1 MSIADKYIRMITAMI
16 KTYRAFQSQNNL
28 QRCYKELVMTRRV
41 IRMQGKYETIIE
53 LIQNDDSTFMK
64 LFKVM
69 QLLGE
74 FADLGAFWTEI
85 IAQTGSRLG
94 KIS

>member
-1 MSIADKYIRMITAMI
+1 
-16 KTYRAFQSQNNL
+16 
-28 QRCYKELVMTRRV
+28 
-41 IRMQGKYETIIE
+41 MQGKYETIIE